1 MVTAE
6 QLRQHPFFAPL
17 DDIQRNALALITQ
30 QQEIEYGGTIFQ
42 EGKPAAKLYLLLHGS
57 VDLYF
62 QSEEHPKQRVLA
74 GEISADM
81 PFGISALIAPH
92 AYRMTAKAA
101 AHCKML
107 VLDGA
112 LLRALFALDPHMGYL
127 VMLEIANASQERL
140 HLARLQLARE
150 NELEPIL

>member
-1 MVTAE
+1 M
-6 QLRQHPFFAPL
+6 LGQHPFFAEL
-17 DDIQRNALALITQ
+17 DETQRNALALITR
-30 QQEIEYGGTIFQ
+30 QQELEYGATIFQ
-42 EGKPAAKLYLLLHGS
+42 EGKPADKLYLLLHGS

-92 AYRMTAKAA
+92 TYGMTAKAA
-101 AHCKML
+101 APCRML

-112 LLRALFALDPHMGYL
+112 LLRALFALDPRMGYL
-127 VMLEIANASQERL
+127 MMLGIANASQQRL

-150 NELEPIL
+150 HELEPIL